1 MNTSSK
7 TYKLVLSAML
17 GAIVIVLG
25 VTPFGFIP
33 FGPMKLT
40 ILHIPVIIGAIYG
53 GPAVGMAVGLVFGI
67 MSVFQAPADI
77 TFGPVWATGEIKN
90 YLLIGVTAI
99 VPRVLIGLTAALTFK
114 GAKKTPRKVSLAS
127 LAIIGAGMLAFA
139 IYKLVEM
146 ISTGESYYM
155 YIILIAAIIGVSI
168 WTFITI
174 GKRSISDVLA
184 AGIGTLTNTILFLTL
199 TYLFFGNLFAEL
211 FEITKK
217 AVADILVTAG
227 ITNGIPEMVVS
238 IVLISAIVA
247 AVKPKELKDS

>member
-25 VTPFGFIP
+25 VTPLGFIP

-53 GPAVGMAVGLVFGI
+53 GPAVGMTVGLIFGI
-67 MSVFQAPADI
+67 MSIFQAPGDI
-77 TFGPVWATGEIKN
+77 TFGPVWATGELKN

-114 GAKKTPRKVSLAS
+114 GAKRIPRKIALGSLAV
-127 LAIIGAGMLAFA
+127 IGAGMFGFA

-146 ISTGESYYM
+146 ISAGESYYM
-155 YIILIAAIIGVSI
+155 YIILIAAIVGVSI
-168 WTFITI
+168 WTILTI
-174 GKRSISDVLA
+174 GKRSISVVLA
-184 AGIGTLTNTILFLTL
+184 AGIGTLTNTIIFLSL
-199 TYLFFGNLFAEL
+199 AYIFFGNLFAEL
-211 FEITKK
+211 FETTRK
-217 AVADILVTAG
+217 AIADILVTAG
-227 ITNGIPEMVVS
+227 ITNGIPELVVS
-238 IVLISAIVA
+238 IVLISAIVVA
-247 AVKPKELKDS
+247 IKPKELKD

>member
-25 VTPFGFIP
+25 VTPLGFIP

-53 GPAVGMAVGLVFGI
+53 GPVVGMTVGLIFGI
-67 MSVFQAPADI
+67 MSVFQAPGDI
-77 TFGPVWATGEIKN
+77 TFGPVWATGELKN

-99 VPRVLIGLTAALTFK
+99 VPRILIGLTASLAYK
-114 GAKKTPRKVSLAS
+114 GAKKIPRKVALGSLAV
-127 LAIIGAGMLAFA
+127 IGAGMLGFA
-139 IYKLVEM
+139 IYKLIDM
-146 ISTGESYYM
+146 ISAGESFYM
-155 YIILIAAIIGVSI
+155 YIILIAAIVGVSI
-168 WTFITI
+168 WTILTI
-174 GKRSISDVLA
+174 GKRSISVVLA

-211 FEITKK
+211 FETTRK
-217 AVADILVTAG
+217 AIADILVTAG
-227 ITNGIPEMVVS
+227 ITNGIPELVVS
-238 IVLISAIVA
+238 IVLISAIAVA
-247 AVKPKELKDS
+247 IKPKELKE

>member
-53 GPAVGMAVGLVFGI
+53 GPIVGMTVGLAFGI

-99 VPRVLIGLTAALTFK
+99 VPRVLIGLTAALAFK

-127 LAIIGAGMLAFA
+127 LAVIGTGMLAFA

-146 ISTGESYYM
+146 ISSGESYYM
-155 YIILIAAIIGVSI
+155 YIILIAAIVGVSI

-174 GKRSISDVLA
+174 GKRSISVVLA
-184 AGIGTLTNTILFLTL
+184 AGVGTLTNTILFLTL

-217 AVADILVTAG
+217 AVADILITAG

>member
-25 VTPFGFIP
+25 VTPLGFIP

-53 GPAVGMAVGLVFGI
+53 GPVVGMTVGLIFGI
-67 MSVFQAPADI
+67 MSVFQAPGDI
-77 TFGPVWATGEIKN
+77 TFGPVWATGELKN
-90 YLLIGVTAI
+90 YLLIGITAI
-99 VPRVLIGLTAALTFK
+99 IPRVLIGLMASFAYK
-114 GAKKTPRKVSLAS
+114 GAKKIPRKVALGSLAVI
-127 LAIIGAGMLAFA
+127 AAGMLGFA
-139 IYKLVEM
+139 IYKLVDM
-146 ISTGESYYM
+146 ISAGESYYM

-168 WTFITI
+168 WTILTI
-174 GKRSISDVLA
+174 GKRSISVVLA

-211 FEITKK
+211 FETSRK
-217 AVADILVTAG
+217 AIADILVTAG
-227 ITNGIPEMVVS
+227 ITNGIPELVVS
-238 IVLISAIVA
+238 IVLISAIA
-247 AVKPKELKDS
+247 AAIKPKELKE

>member
-25 VTPFGFIP
+25 VTPLGFIP

-53 GPAVGMAVGLVFGI
+53 GPAVGMTVGLIFGI
-67 MSVFQAPADI
+67 MSIFQAPGDI
-77 TFGPVWATGEIKN
+77 TFGPVWATGEMKN

-114 GAKKTPRKVSLAS
+114 GAKRIPRKIALGSLAV
-127 LAIIGAGMLAFA
+127 IGAGMFGFA

-146 ISTGESYYM
+146 ISAGESYYM
-155 YIILIAAIIGVSI
+155 YIILIAAIVGVSI
-168 WTFITI
+168 WTILTI
-174 GKRSISDVLA
+174 GKRSISVVLA
-184 AGIGTLTNTILFLTL
+184 AGIGTLTNTIIFLSL
-199 TYLFFGNLFAEL
+199 AYIFFGNLFAEL
-211 FEITKK
+211 FETTRK
-217 AVADILVTAG
+217 AIADILVTAG
-227 ITNGIPEMVVS
+227 ITNGIPELVVS
-238 IVLISAIVA
+238 IVLISAIVVA
-247 AVKPKELKDS
+247 IKPKELKN

>member
-25 VTPFGFIP
+25 VTPLGFIP

-53 GPAVGMAVGLVFGI
+53 GPVVGMTVGLIFGI
-67 MSVFQAPADI
+67 MSIFQAPGDI
-77 TFGPVWATGEIKN
+77 TFGPVWATGEMKN

-114 GAKKTPRKVSLAS
+114 GAKRISRKIALGSLAV
-127 LAIIGAGMLAFA
+127 IGAGMLGFA

-146 ISTGESYYM
+146 ISAGESYYM
-155 YIILIAAIIGVSI
+155 YIILIAAIVGVSI
-168 WTFITI
+168 WTILTI
-174 GKRSISDVLA
+174 GKRSISVVLA
-184 AGIGTLTNTILFLTL
+184 AGIGTLTNTIIFLSL
-199 TYLFFGNLFAEL
+199 TYIFFGNLFAEL
-211 FEITKK
+211 FVTTRK
-217 AVADILVTAG
+217 AIADILVTAG
-227 ITNGIPEMVVS
+227 ITNGIPELVVS
-238 IVLISAIVA
+238 IVLISAIVTA
-247 AVKPKELKDS
+247 IKPKELKT

>member
-25 VTPFGFIP
+25 VTPLGFIP

-53 GPAVGMAVGLVFGI
+53 GPVVGMSVGLIFGI
-67 MSVFQAPADI
+67 MSVFQAPGDI

-114 GAKKTPRKVSLAS
+114 GAKKIPRKIALGSLAVV
-127 LAIIGAGMLAFA
+127 GAGMLGFA

-146 ISTGESYYM
+146 ISAGESYYM
-155 YIILIAAIIGVSI
+155 YIVLIAAIVGVSI
-168 WTFITI
+168 WTILTI
-174 GKRSISDVLA
+174 GKRSISVVLA
-184 AGIGTLTNTILFLTL
+184 AGIGTLTNTIIFLTL
-199 TYLFFGNLFAEL
+199 TYVFFGNLFAEL
-211 FEITKK
+211 FETTRK
-217 AVADILVTAG
+217 AIADILITAG
-227 ITNGIPEMVVS
+227 ITNGIPELVVS
-238 IVLISAIVA
+238 IVLISAIVVA
-247 AVKPKELKDS
+247 IKPKELKD